1 MYHDCKELINKR
13 INKQI
18 LIVTPDIR
26 GPINNG
32 GIGTAFTYLAE
43 QFVEY
48 GYSVTIL
55 YTLGNHS
62 ENQPIAHWINQYR
75 MKNINFIPL
84 IENPYSPRVDAPHY
98 RILSWNVDHWLRANY
113 SDYSIV
119 IFPEWMGL
127 AYYALLAKQQGLAYQ
142 GLYFIINVH
151 SPESWAIEG
160 NRNLPDNLDDIDR
173 DYMERESVSRADM
186 VISPSNYMIEWMTH
200 NKWSLPSKTIIIQN
214 VIRHSEKTN
223 RVTTNG
229 SGKIKKIVF
238 FGRLETRKGL
248 KLFADSM
255 DILFPRKIADVE
267 EIVFLGKSISKP
279 GFNSVDYIKNRSL
292 RWGLPINIQTS
303 KNSDEALEFLS
314 DPSMLCIIPSLIE
327 NSPYTVLECLQ
338 RNIRFCASNTGGI
351 PELINIDSHQNCLF
365 EPIPNA
371 LATIIEKNIKN
382 PQNTAVASIE
392 FNETIK
398 IWMKNIAEIMASSNN
413 KNAHKNKLENPLV
426 SICMTHHE
434 RPILLERAINS
445 IRKQTYRNIEV
456 VLVDDGSKSDAT
468 VQYLDNISAEFSE
481 KGWQIIRQSNRY
493 LGAARNCA
501 ADHAH
506 GEYLLFMDDDN
517 IAMPHEIETFVRCS
531 LNSGADIL
539 TCVSAPFIG
548 SQPPEQP
555 KTVWLPLGGAVG
567 PGLFRNAFGDANAF
581 WNASVFY
588 KLGGYTE
595 DYGVG
600 HEDWEL
606 FANAVLSGYKLDLV
620 PEALFWYNVNANG
633 MLRRG
638 DPWADHARS
647 IRPYLRHNPDGLGI
661 AAAYAVFL
669 QQTRQMGGMQSA
681 RKNTSILKKIKF
693 LMSSS
698 MDPIN
703 WIKLRALYRQHGIR
717 GSIGRIKRFTAD
729 RVK

>member
-1 MYHDCKELINKR
+1 MHPDDKEIINQSIK
-13 INKQI
+13 KSI

-32 GIGTAFTYLAE
+32 GIGTAFSYLAE
-43 QFVEY
+43 HLVEF

-62 ENQPIAHWINQYR
+62 ENQPIAHWINQYKI
-75 MKNINFIPL
+75 KNINFIPL
-84 IENPYSPRVDAPHY
+84 IDDPDSPRVDAPHY
-98 RILSWNVDHWLRANY
+98 RILSWNVDRWLRVNY
-113 SDYSIV
+113 INYSIV

-127 AYYALLAKQQGLAYQ
+127 AYYALLAKQQGLSYQ
-142 GLYFIINVH
+142 DIYFIINIH
-151 SPESWAIEG
+151 SPESWAKEG

-186 VISPSNYMIEWMTH
+186 VISPSNYMIEWMAH
-200 NKWSLPSKTIIIQN
+200 NKWSLPSKTITIQN
-214 VIRHSEKTN
+214 IIRRFEKNNNVTTTGSEKI
-223 RVTTNG
+223 RKV
-229 SGKIKKIVF
+229 VF
-238 FGRLETRKGL
+238 FGRLEMRKGL

-255 DILFPRKIADVE
+255 DILLAREIDNIE
-267 EIVFLGKSISKP
+267 EIVFLGKSISTH
-279 GFNSVDYIKNRSL
+279 GFDSIDYIKNRSL
-292 RWGLPINIQTS
+292 RWGLPINIKTS
-303 KNSDEALEFLS
+303 KSSDEALEFLS
-314 DPSMLCIIPSLIE
+314 DPSILCIIPSLLE

-351 PELINIDSHQNCLF
+351 PELIHIDSHKNCLF
-365 EPIPNA
+365 EPIPSA
-371 LATIIEKNIKN
+371 LADIIEKNIKN
-382 PQNTAVASIE
+382 PQKKAVPSIKS
-392 FNETIK
+392 NETVE
-398 IWMKNIAEIMASSNN
+398 IWMKNIADLIAPSNN
-413 KNAHKNKLENPLV
+413 KNVHENKLENPLV
-426 SICMTHHE
+426 SICITHYE

-445 IRKQTYRNIEV
+445 IRKQTYSNIEI

-468 VQYLDNISAEFSE
+468 VKYLDDMSAEFTD
-481 KGWQIIRQSNRY
+481 KGWQIIHQSNRY

-517 IAMPHEIETFVRCS
+517 IAMPHEIETFVRCII
-531 LNSGADIL
+531 NSGADIL
-539 TCVSAPFIG
+539 TCVSAPFMG

-581 WNASVFY
+581 WKASVFY

-600 HEDWEL
+600 HEDWEI

-620 PEALFWYNVNANG
+620 PEALFWYHVNANG

-647 IRPYLRHNPDGLGI
+647 IRPYLRHNPGGLGI
-661 AAAYAVFL
+661 AVAYAVCL
-669 QQTRQMGGMQSA
+669 QQIRQMGGMQSTQQ
-681 RKNTSILKKIKF
+681 KPSNLKKIKF
-693 LMSSS
+693 LISSS

-703 WIKLRALYRQHGIR
+703 WIKLQSLYRKHGIR
-717 GSIGRIKRFTAD
+717 GTIERIKNFASD